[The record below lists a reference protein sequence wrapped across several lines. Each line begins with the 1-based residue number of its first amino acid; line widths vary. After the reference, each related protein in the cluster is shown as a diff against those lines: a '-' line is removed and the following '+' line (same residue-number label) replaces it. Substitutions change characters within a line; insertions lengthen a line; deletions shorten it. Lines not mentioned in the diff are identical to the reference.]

1 MQMQETKSD
10 VRVYLEN
17 APEYFVK
24 LLAHE
29 TLRAVRRCME
39 TPGNAEKLEELGRK
53 YYEER
58 ERKRT

>member
-1 MQMQETKSD
+1 MQETKSD

-29 TLRAVRRCME
+29 TLRAVRRYME
-39 TPGNAEKLEELGRK
+39 APGNGEKLEELGRK

-58 ERKRT
+58 ERKGK